1 MSETVKTL
9 FMFLMLAAT
18 LLLVLKITG
27 WKMKKSA
34 EAVIEDLRR
43 QGALD
48 PASAV
53 VLPYSKEDFFRVGV
67 RDYRPKA
74 LAALITQDIVRIHE
88 GNKYY
93 LREGHTLQ

>member
-9 FMFLMLAAT
+9 FMFLMLVAA
-18 LLLVLKITG
+18 LLLVLRITG
-27 WKMKKSA
+27 WKMKKA
-34 EAVIEDLRR
+34 ANAIIEDLRM

-53 VLPYSKEDFFRVGV
+53 ELPYSKEDFFRVGV

-74 LAALITQDIVRIHE
+74 LAALVTQDIIRIHE
-88 GNKYY
+88 GKKYY

>member
-1 MSETVKTL
+1 MSETIKTL
-9 FMFLMLAAT
+9 FMFLMLVAA
-18 LLLVLKITG
+18 LLLVLRIAG
-27 WKMKKSA
+27 WKMKKA
-34 EAVIEDLRR
+34 ANAIIEDLRE

-53 VLPYSKEDFFRVGV
+53 ALPYSKEDFFRVGL

-74 LAALITQDIVRIHE
+74 LAALVTQDIIRVHE